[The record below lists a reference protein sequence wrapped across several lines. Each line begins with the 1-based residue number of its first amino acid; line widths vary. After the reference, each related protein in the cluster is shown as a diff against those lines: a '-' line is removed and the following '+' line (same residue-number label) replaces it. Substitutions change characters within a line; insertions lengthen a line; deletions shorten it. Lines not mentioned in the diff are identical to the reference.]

1 MELRFK
7 ILALVVLILGGYLIF
22 NALITKPKALS
33 FSLNSKEG
41 ALNDNDGALFWDLKK
56 PIKIKIVAPKGI
68 KRYKLKV
75 TTQDDL
81 ILYEKENLVL
91 DKPKSL
97 EVPLIKPKIMGL
109 EDKCL
114 LYEIQ
119 ANDWSYANFFNG
131 NKASFK
137 QEVCVDTIKPSIT
150 ILSRSP
156 SIAYGGSAIVVFEA
170 LDKNLSQAFVHIKK
184 KDFEAFRLLEFKQ
197 RNVFIALV
205 PWSYENK
212 DFKAFIVA
220 KDKAYNS
227 NTTPLLFKR
236 KTHRLREK
244 DTDLS
249 ALKDKIAKQEKFQNY
264 TEQTLLERFSN
275 ARPKD
280 LEKIHKK
287 DTDLSALK
295 DKIAK
300 QEKFQNYTEQT
311 LLERFSNARPK
322 DLEKIHKIA
331 LEQGDFYKD
340 FSHFQALKP
349 LSGPFK
355 MASNFLE
362 NRRILKDNQVLFQFL
377 HLGVDLIPGKDLSLA
392 FDSSVKRVFK
402 GELDFYGN
410 SLINCYGL
418 GLCVFLAH
426 LKDDG
431 SVGSSGLKIGSGLHL
446 GTLLQGVFVRPNE
459 WLNEQ
464 WIKTNII
471 APIEQA
477 KRLLMKG

>member
-1 MELRFK
+1 MGLGFK

-22 NALITKPKALS
+22 NAFITKPRALS
-33 FSLNSKEG
+33 FSLKSEEN
-41 ALNDNDGALFWDLKK
+41 ALDDNNEVLFWDLKK
-56 PIKIKIVAPKGI
+56 PIKVKIVAPKGI
-68 KRYKLKV
+68 KRYEIKV
-75 TTQDDL
+75 TTKDNL
-81 ILYEKENLVL
+81 ILYEKESLVL

-97 EVPLIKPKIMGL
+97 EVPLIRPEIMGL

-114 LYEIQ
+114 DYEFQ
-119 ANDWSYANFFNG
+119 ASDWSYANFFNG

-137 QEVCVDTIKPSIT
+137 QEVCIDTIKPLISV
-150 ILSRSP
+150 LSRSP
-156 SIAYGGSAIVVFEA
+156 SIAYGGSAIVIFEA
-170 LDKNLSQAFVHIKK
+170 LDKNLSQAFVRVKK
-184 KDFEAFRLLEFKQ
+184 KDFKAFRLLEFKQ

-236 KTHRLREK
+236 KTHRLRER
-244 DTDLS
+244 DIDLS
-249 ALKDKIAKQEKFQNY
+249 ALKDKIAKQEKFQNHI
-264 TEQTLLERFSN
+264 EQTLLEMFSN
-275 ARPKD
+275 ARLKD
-280 LEKIHKK
+280 LEKI
-287 DTDLSALK
+287 
-295 DKIAK
+295 
-300 QEKFQNYTEQT
+300 Q
-311 LLERFSNARPK
+311 
-322 DLEKIHKIA
+322 KIA
-331 LEQGDFYKD
+331 LEQGDFDKD

-349 LSGPFK
+349 LNGSFK
-355 MASNFLE
+355 MISNFLE
-362 NRRILKDNQVLFQFL
+362 NRRFLKDNQVLFKFL
-377 HLGVDLIPGKDLSLA
+377 HLGVDLMPSKDLSLA
-392 FDSSVKRVFK
+392 FDPSVKRVFK

-410 SLINCYGL
+410 SLMDCYGL

-426 LKDDG
+426 LKDDE
-431 SVGSSGLKIGSGLHL
+431 SVGSSGLKLGIGLHL
-446 GTLLQGVFVRPNE
+446 GMLLQGVFVRPNE

>member
-33 FSLNSKEG
+33 FSLNSEED
-41 ALNDNDGALFWDLKK
+41 ALNDNNEALFWDLKK

-68 KRYKLKV
+68 KRYDLKV

-81 ILYEKENLVL
+81 ILYKKENLVL

-97 EVPLIKPKIMGL
+97 EVPLIKPEIMGL

-114 LYEIQ
+114 SYEIQ
-119 ANDWSYANFFNG
+119 ASDWSYANFFNG

-137 QEVCVDTIKPSIT
+137 QEVCVDTIKPLIT

-170 LDKNLSQAFVHIKK
+170 LDKNLSQAFVRVKK

-205 PWSYENK
+205 PWPYKNK

-244 DTDLS
+244 DIDLS
-249 ALKDKIAKQEKFQNY
+249 ALKDKMEKQEKFQNY
-264 TEQTLLERFSN
+264 TEQNLLEIFSN
-275 ARPKD
+275 ARLKD
-280 LEKIHKK
+280 LEKI
-287 DTDLSALK
+287 
-295 DKIAK
+295 
-300 QEKFQNYTEQT
+300 Q
-311 LLERFSNARPK
+311 
-322 DLEKIHKIA
+322 KIA
-331 LEQGDFYKD
+331 LDQGDFYKD

-349 LSGPFK
+349 LNGPFK
-355 MASNFLE
+355 MVSNFLE
-362 NRRILKDNQVLFQFL
+362 NRHVLKDNQVLFQFL
-377 HLGVDLIPGKDLSLA
+377 HLGVDLIPGKNLSLA
-392 FDSSVKRVFK
+392 FDPSAKRVFK
-402 GELDFYGN
+402 GEFDFYGN
-410 SLINCYGL
+410 SLIHCYGL

-426 LKDDG
+426 LKDDE
-431 SVGSSGLKIGSGLHL
+431 SVGSSGLKLGSGLHL
-446 GTLLQGVFVRPNE
+446 GVLLQGVFVRPNE

>member
-1 MELRFK
+1 MGLGFK

-22 NALITKPKALS
+22 NAFITKPRALS
-33 FSLNSKEG
+33 FSLKSEEN
-41 ALNDNDGALFWDLKK
+41 ALDGNDGVLFWDLKK
-56 PIKIKIVAPKGI
+56 PIKIKITAPKGI
-68 KRYKLKV
+68 KRYEIKV
-75 TTQDDL
+75 TTKDNL

-97 EVPLIKPKIMGL
+97 EVPLIRPEIMGL
-109 EDKCL
+109 EGKCL
-114 LYEIQ
+114 DYEFQ
-119 ANDWSYANFFNG
+119 ASDWSYANFFNG

-137 QEVCVDTIKPSIT
+137 QEVCIDTIKPSIV

-156 SIAYGGSAIVVFEA
+156 SIAYGESAIVIFEA
-170 LDKNLSQAFVHIKK
+170 LDKNLSQAFVRVKK
-184 KDFEAFRLLEFKQ
+184 KDFKAFRFLEFKQ

-236 KTHRLREK
+236 KTHRLRER
-244 DTDLS
+244 DIDLN
-249 ALKDKIAKQEKFQNY
+249 ALKDKVAKQEKFQNH
-264 TEQTLLERFSN
+264 TEQTLLEMFSN
-275 ARPKD
+275 ARLKD
-280 LEKIHKK
+280 LEKI
-287 DTDLSALK
+287 
-295 DKIAK
+295 
-300 QEKFQNYTEQT
+300 Q
-311 LLERFSNARPK
+311 
-322 DLEKIHKIA
+322 KIA
-331 LEQGDFYKD
+331 LEQGDFDKD

-349 LSGPFK
+349 LNGSFK
-355 MASNFLE
+355 MISNFLE
-362 NRRILKDNQVLFQFL
+362 NRRLLKDNQVLFKFL
-377 HLGVDLIPGKDLSLA
+377 HLGVDLMPSKDLSLA
-392 FDSSVKRVFK
+392 FDPSVKRVFK

-426 LKDDG
+426 LKDDE
-431 SVGSSGLKIGSGLHL
+431 SVGSSGLKLGIGLHL
-446 GTLLQGVFVRPNE
+446 GMLLQGVFVRPNE

>member
-1 MELRFK
+1 MGLGLK

-22 NALITKPKALS
+22 NAFITKPRALS
-33 FSLNSKEG
+33 FSLKSEEN
-41 ALNDNDGALFWDLKK
+41 ALNDNNEALFWDLKK
-56 PIKIKIVAPKGI
+56 PIKVKITAPKGI
-68 KRYKLKV
+68 KRYEIKV
-75 TTQDDL
+75 TTKDNL

-97 EVPLIKPKIMGL
+97 KVPLIRPEIMGL

-114 LYEIQ
+114 DYEFQ
-119 ANDWSYANFFNG
+119 ASDWSYANFFNG

-137 QEVCVDTIKPSIT
+137 QEVCIDTIKPSIT

-156 SIAYGGSAIVVFEA
+156 SIAYGGSAIVIFEA
-170 LDKNLSQAFVHIKK
+170 LDKNLSQAFVRVKK
-184 KDFEAFRLLEFKQ
+184 KDFKAFRLLEFKQ
-197 RNVFIALV
+197 RDVFIALV
-205 PWSYENK
+205 PWSYKNK

-244 DTDLS
+244 DINLS
-249 ALKDKIAKQEKFQNY
+249 ALKNKIAKQEKFQNH

-275 ARPKD
+275 VRLKD
-280 LEKIHKK
+280 LEKI
-287 DTDLSALK
+287 
-295 DKIAK
+295 
-300 QEKFQNYTEQT
+300 Q
-311 LLERFSNARPK
+311 
-322 DLEKIHKIA
+322 KIA
-331 LEQGDFYKD
+331 LEQGDFDKD

-349 LSGPFK
+349 LNGSFK
-355 MASNFLE
+355 MISNFLE
-362 NRRILKDNQVLFQFL
+362 NRRFLKDNQVLFKFL
-377 HLGVDLIPGKDLSLA
+377 HLGVDLMPSKDLSLA
-392 FDSSVKRVFK
+392 FDPSVKRVFK

-410 SLINCYGL
+410 SLMDCYGL

-426 LKDDG
+426 LKDDE
-431 SVGSSGLKIGSGLHL
+431 SVGSSGLKLGIGLHL
-446 GTLLQGVFVRPNE
+446 GVLLQGVFVRPNE

>member
-1 MELRFK
+1 MGLGFK

-33 FSLNSKEG
+33 FSLKSEED
-41 ALNDNDGALFWDLKK
+41 ALDGNDGAFFWDLKK
-56 PIKIKIVAPKGI
+56 PIKVKIVAPKGI
-68 KRYKLKV
+68 KRYEIKV
-75 TTQDDL
+75 TTKDNL

-97 EVPLIKPKIMGL
+97 EVPLIRPEIMGL

-114 LYEIQ
+114 DYEFQ

-137 QEVCVDTIKPSIT
+137 QEVCIDTIKPLISV
-150 ILSRSP
+150 LSRSP
-156 SIAYGGSAIVVFEA
+156 SIAYGGSAIVIFEA
-170 LDKNLSQAFVHIKK
+170 LDKNLSQAFVCVKK
-184 KDFEAFRLLEFKQ
+184 KDFKAFRFLEFKQ

-212 DFKAFIVA
+212 DFKAFIVV

-244 DTDLS
+244 DINLS
-249 ALKDKIAKQEKFQNY
+249 ALKDKVAKQEKFQNH
-264 TEQTLLERFSN
+264 TEQTLLEMFSN
-275 ARPKD
+275 ARLKD
-280 LEKIHKK
+280 LEKI
-287 DTDLSALK
+287 
-295 DKIAK
+295 
-300 QEKFQNYTEQT
+300 Q
-311 LLERFSNARPK
+311 
-322 DLEKIHKIA
+322 KIA
-331 LEQGDFYKD
+331 LEQGDFDKD

-349 LSGPFK
+349 LNGSFK
-355 MASNFLE
+355 MTSNFLE
-362 NRRILKDNQVLFQFL
+362 NRRFLKDNQVLFKFL
-377 HLGVDLIPGKDLSLA
+377 HLGVDLMPSKDLSLA
-392 FDSSVKRVFK
+392 FDPLVKRVFK

-410 SLINCYGL
+410 SLMDCYGL

-426 LKDDG
+426 LKDDE
-431 SVGSSGLKIGSGLHL
+431 SVGSSGLKLGIGLHL
-446 GTLLQGVFVRPNE
+446 GMLLQGVFVRPNE

>member
-33 FSLNSKEG
+33 FSLNSEEG
-41 ALNDNDGALFWDLKK
+41 AFDGNDGTLFWDLKK
-56 PIKIKIVAPKGI
+56 PIKIKIVALKGI
-68 KRYKLKV
+68 KRYELKV

-91 DKPKSL
+91 DRPKSL
-97 EVPLIKPKIMGL
+97 EVPLIKPEIMGL

-114 LYEIQ
+114 SYEIQ

-170 LDKNLSQAFVHIKK
+170 LDKNLSQAFVRVKK

-205 PWSYENK
+205 PWSYKNK

-236 KTHRLREK
+236 KTRHVREK
-244 DTDLS
+244 DIDLS
-249 ALKDKIAKQEKFQNY
+249 ALKDKMAKQEKSQN
-264 TEQTLLERFSN
+264 
-275 ARPKD
+275 
-280 LEKIHKK
+280 H
-287 DTDLSALK
+287 
-295 DKIAK
+295 
-300 QEKFQNYTEQT
+300 TEQT

-362 NRRILKDNQVLFQFL
+362 NRRILKDNQVLFQFP

-402 GELDFYGN
+402 GEFDFYGN
-410 SLINCYGL
+410 SLIHCYGL

-426 LKDDG
+426 LKDDK
-431 SVGSSGLKIGSGLHL
+431 SVGSSGLKLGNGLHL
-446 GTLLQGVFVRPNE
+446 GMLLQGVFVRPNE

>member
-1 MELRFK
+1 MGLGFK

-22 NALITKPKALS
+22 NALITKTKALS
-33 FSLNSKEG
+33 FSLKSEEN
-41 ALNDNDGALFWDLKK
+41 AFDDNNEALFWDLKN
-56 PIKIKIVAPKGI
+56 PIKVKIVAPKGI
-68 KRYKLKV
+68 KRYEIKV
-75 TTQDDL
+75 TTKDNL
-81 ILYEKENLVL
+81 ILYEKESLVL

-97 EVPLIKPKIMGL
+97 EVPLIRPEIMGL

-114 LYEIQ
+114 DYEFQ

-137 QEVCVDTIKPSIT
+137 QEVCIDTIKPLIS

-156 SIAYGGSAIVVFEA
+156 SIAYGGSAIVIFEA
-170 LDKNLSQAFVHIKK
+170 LDKNLSQAFVRVKK
-184 KDFEAFRLLEFKQ
+184 KDFKAFRLLEFKQ

-236 KTHRLREK
+236 KTHRLRER
-244 DTDLS
+244 DINLS
-249 ALKDKIAKQEKFQNY
+249 ALKDKVAKQEKFQNH
-264 TEQTLLERFSN
+264 TEQTLLEMFSN
-275 ARPKD
+275 AHLKD
-280 LEKIHKK
+280 LEKI
-287 DTDLSALK
+287 
-295 DKIAK
+295 
-300 QEKFQNYTEQT
+300 Q
-311 LLERFSNARPK
+311 
-322 DLEKIHKIA
+322 KIA
-331 LEQGDFYKD
+331 LEQGDFDKD

-349 LSGPFK
+349 LNGSFK
-355 MASNFLE
+355 MISNFLE
-362 NRRILKDNQVLFQFL
+362 NRRLLKDNQVLFKFL
-377 HLGVDLIPGKDLSLA
+377 HLGVDLMPSKDLSLA
-392 FDSSVKRVFK
+392 FDPSVERVFK

-410 SLINCYGL
+410 SLMDCYGL

-431 SVGSSGLKIGSGLHL
+431 SVGSSGLKLGIGLHL
-446 GTLLQGVFVRPNE
+446 GMLLQGVFVRPNE

>member
-22 NALITKPKALS
+22 NALITKPRALS

-41 ALNDNDGALFWDLKK
+41 ALNDNDGTLFWDLKK

-68 KRYKLKV
+68 KRYDLKV
-75 TTQDDL
+75 TTQDNL

-97 EVPLIKPKIMGL
+97 EVPLTRPEIMGL

-114 LYEIQ
+114 LYEIK

-170 LDKNLSQAFVHIKK
+170 LDKNLSQAFVRVKK

-205 PWSYENK
+205 PWSYKNK

-220 KDKAYNS
+220 KDKAYNF
-227 NTTPLLFKR
+227 NTAPLLFKR
-236 KTHRLREK
+236 KIHRLREK
-244 DTDLS
+244 DIDLS
-249 ALKDKIAKQEKFQNY
+249 ALKDKIAKQEKFQND
-264 TEQTLLERFSN
+264 TEQALLERFSN

-280 LEKIHKK
+280 LEKI
-287 DTDLSALK
+287 
-295 DKIAK
+295 
-300 QEKFQNYTEQT
+300 Q
-311 LLERFSNARPK
+311 
-322 DLEKIHKIA
+322 KIA

-349 LSGPFK
+349 LNGPFK
-355 MASNFLE
+355 MASNFF
-362 NRRILKDNQVLFQFL
+362 RKSAYLK
-377 HLGVDLIPGKDLSLA
+377 
-392 FDSSVKRVFK
+392 
-402 GELDFYGN
+402 E
-410 SLINCYGL
+410 
-418 GLCVFLAH
+418 
-426 LKDDG
+426 
-431 SVGSSGLKIGSGLHL
+431 
-446 GTLLQGVFVRPNE
+446 
-459 WLNEQ
+459 
-464 WIKTNII
+464 
-471 APIEQA
+471 
-477 KRLLMKG
+477 

>member
-22 NALITKPKALS
+22 NALITKTKALS
-33 FSLNSKEG
+33 FSLKSEEN
-41 ALNDNDGALFWDLKK
+41 AFDDNNEALFWDLKN
-56 PIKIKIVAPKGI
+56 PIKVKIVAPKGI
-68 KRYKLKV
+68 KRYEIKV
-75 TTQDDL
+75 TTKDNL
-81 ILYEKENLVL
+81 ILYEKESLVL

-97 EVPLIKPKIMGL
+97 EVPLIRPEIMGL

-114 LYEIQ
+114 DYEFQ

-137 QEVCVDTIKPSIT
+137 QEVCIDTIKPLIS

-156 SIAYGGSAIVVFEA
+156 SIAYGGSAIVIFEA
-170 LDKNLSQAFVHIKK
+170 LDKNLSQAFVRVKK
-184 KDFEAFRLLEFKQ
+184 KDFKAFRLLEFKQ

-236 KTHRLREK
+236 KTHRLRER
-244 DTDLS
+244 DIDLN
-249 ALKDKIAKQEKFQNY
+249 ALKDKVAKQEKFQNH
-264 TEQTLLERFSN
+264 TEQTLLEIFSN
-275 ARPKD
+275 TRLKD
-280 LEKIHKK
+280 LEKI
-287 DTDLSALK
+287 
-295 DKIAK
+295 
-300 QEKFQNYTEQT
+300 Q
-311 LLERFSNARPK
+311 
-322 DLEKIHKIA
+322 KIA
-331 LEQGDFYKD
+331 LEQGDFDKD

-349 LSGPFK
+349 LNEPFK
-355 MASNFLE
+355 MTSNFLE
-362 NRRILKDNQVLFQFL
+362 NRRFLKDNQVLFKFL
-377 HLGVDLIPGKDLSLA
+377 HLGVDLMPSKDLSLA
-392 FDSSVKRVFK
+392 FDPSVKRVFK

-410 SLINCYGL
+410 SLMDCYGL

-426 LKDDG
+426 LKDDK
-431 SVGSSGLKIGSGLHL
+431 SVGSSGLKLGIGLHL
-446 GTLLQGVFVRPNE
+446 GMLLQGVFVRPNE

>member
-1 MELRFK
+1 MGLGFK

-22 NALITKPKALS
+22 NALITKPRALS
-33 FSLNSKEG
+33 FSLKSEEN
-41 ALNDNDGALFWDLKK
+41 ALNDNNEALFWDLKK
-56 PIKIKIVAPKGI
+56 TIKVKIVAPKGI
-68 KRYKLKV
+68 KRYEIKV
-75 TTQDDL
+75 TTKDNL
-81 ILYEKENLVL
+81 ILYEKESLVL

-97 EVPLIKPKIMGL
+97 EVPLIRPEIMGL

-114 LYEIQ
+114 DYEFQ
-119 ANDWSYANFFNG
+119 ASDWSYANFFNG

-137 QEVCVDTIKPSIT
+137 QEVCIDTIKPLISV
-150 ILSRSP
+150 LSRSP
-156 SIAYGGSAIVVFEA
+156 SIAYGGSAIVIFEA
-170 LDKNLSQAFVHIKK
+170 LDKNLSQAFVCVKK
-184 KDFEAFRLLEFKQ
+184 KDFKAFRFLEFKQ

-244 DTDLS
+244 EINLS
-249 ALKDKIAKQEKFQNY
+249 ALKDKIAKQEKFQNH
-264 TEQTLLERFSN
+264 TEQTLLEMFSN
-275 ARPKD
+275 ARLKD
-280 LEKIHKK
+280 LEKI
-287 DTDLSALK
+287 
-295 DKIAK
+295 
-300 QEKFQNYTEQT
+300 Q
-311 LLERFSNARPK
+311 
-322 DLEKIHKIA
+322 KIA
-331 LEQGDFYKD
+331 LEQGDFDKD

-349 LSGPFK
+349 LNGSFK
-355 MASNFLE
+355 MISNFLE
-362 NRRILKDNQVLFQFL
+362 NRRFLKDNQVLFKFL
-377 HLGVDLIPGKDLSLA
+377 HLGVDLMPSKDLSLA
-392 FDSSVKRVFK
+392 FDPSVKRVFK

-410 SLINCYGL
+410 SLMDCYGL
-418 GLCVFLAH
+418 GLCVFLVH
-426 LKDDG
+426 LKDDK
-431 SVGSSGLKIGSGLHL
+431 SVGSSGLKLGIGLHL
-446 GTLLQGVFVRPNE
+446 GVLLQGVFVRPNE

>member
-7 ILALVVLILGGYLIF
+7 VLALVVLILGGYLIF

-41 ALNDNDGALFWDLKK
+41 ALNDNDGTLFWDLKK

-68 KRYKLKV
+68 KRYDLKV
-75 TTQDDL
+75 TTQDGL

-97 EVPLIKPKIMGL
+97 EVPLIKPEIMGL

-114 LYEIQ
+114 LYEIK

-137 QEVCVDTIKPSIT
+137 QEVCVDTIKPSIKV
-150 ILSRSP
+150 LSRSP

-170 LDKNLSQAFVHIKK
+170 LDKNLSQAFVRVKK

-205 PWSYENK
+205 PWSYKNK

-244 DTDLS
+244 DIDLS
-249 ALKDKIAKQEKFQNY
+249 ALKDKMAKQEKSQN
-264 TEQTLLERFSN
+264 
-275 ARPKD
+275 
-280 LEKIHKK
+280 H
-287 DTDLSALK
+287 
-295 DKIAK
+295 
-300 QEKFQNYTEQT
+300 TEQT

-349 LSGPFK
+349 LNGSFK

-402 GELDFYGN
+402 GEFDFYGN
-410 SLINCYGL
+410 SLIHCYGL

-426 LKDDG
+426 LKDDE
-431 SVGSSGLKIGSGLHL
+431 SVGSSGLKLGSGLHL
-446 GTLLQGVFVRPNE
+446 GVLLQGVFVRPNE

-471 APIEQA
+471 TPIEQA

>member
-22 NALITKPKALS
+22 NALITKPRALS

-41 ALNDNDGALFWDLKK
+41 VLNDNDGTLFWDLKK

-68 KRYKLKV
+68 KRYELKV

-97 EVPLIKPKIMGL
+97 EAPLIKPEIMGL

-114 LYEIQ
+114 LYEIK

-156 SIAYGGSAIVVFEA
+156 SIAYGGSAIVIFEA
-170 LDKNLSQAFVHIKK
+170 LDKNLSQAFVRVKK

-244 DTDLS
+244 N
-249 ALKDKIAKQEKFQNY
+249 I
-264 TEQTLLERFSN
+264 
-275 ARPKD
+275 
-280 LEKIHKK
+280 
-287 DTDLSALK
+287 DLSALK

-349 LSGPFK
+349 LNGSFK

-402 GELDFYGN
+402 GEFDFYGN
-410 SLINCYGL
+410 SLIHCYGL

-426 LKDDG
+426 LKDDE
-431 SVGSSGLKIGSGLHL
+431 SVGSSGLKLGNGLHL
-446 GTLLQGVFVRPNE
+446 GMLLQGVFVRPNE

>member
-1 MELRFK
+1 MGLGFK

-22 NALITKPKALS
+22 NALITKPRALS
-33 FSLNSKEG
+33 FSLKSEEN
-41 ALNDNDGALFWDLKK
+41 ALNDNNEALFWDLKK
-56 PIKIKIVAPKGI
+56 PIKVKIVAPKGI
-68 KRYKLKV
+68 KRYEIKV
-75 TTQDDL
+75 TTKDNL
-81 ILYEKENLVL
+81 ILYEKESLVL

-97 EVPLIKPKIMGL
+97 EVPLIRPEIMGL

-114 LYEIQ
+114 DYEFQ

-137 QEVCVDTIKPSIT
+137 QEVCVDTIKPLISV
-150 ILSRSP
+150 LSRSP
-156 SIAYGGSAIVVFEA
+156 SIAYGGSAIVIFEA
-170 LDKNLSQAFVHIKK
+170 LDKNLSQAFVRVKK
-184 KDFEAFRLLEFKQ
+184 KDFKAFRLLEFKQ

-236 KTHRLREK
+236 KTHRLRER
-244 DTDLS
+244 DIDLN
-249 ALKDKIAKQEKFQNY
+249 ALKDKIAKQEKFQNH
-264 TEQTLLERFSN
+264 TEQTLLEMFSN
-275 ARPKD
+275 ARLKD
-280 LEKIHKK
+280 LEKI
-287 DTDLSALK
+287 
-295 DKIAK
+295 
-300 QEKFQNYTEQT
+300 Q
-311 LLERFSNARPK
+311 
-322 DLEKIHKIA
+322 KIA
-331 LEQGDFYKD
+331 LEQGDFDKD

-349 LSGPFK
+349 LNGPFK
-355 MASNFLE
+355 MTSNFLE
-362 NRRILKDNQVLFQFL
+362 NRRFLKDNQVLFKFL
-377 HLGVDLIPGKDLSLA
+377 HLGVDLMPSKDLSLA
-392 FDSSVKRVFK
+392 FDPLVKRVFK

-410 SLINCYGL
+410 SLMDCYGL

-426 LKDDG
+426 LKDDK
-431 SVGSSGLKIGSGLHL
+431 SVGSSGLKLGIGLHL
-446 GTLLQGVFVRPNE
+446 GVLLQGVFVRPNE

>member
-1 MELRFK
+1 MGLGFK

-22 NALITKPKALS
+22 NAFITKPRALS
-33 FSLNSKEG
+33 FSLKSEEN
-41 ALNDNDGALFWDLKK
+41 ALNDNNEALFWDLKK
-56 PIKIKIVAPKGI
+56 PIKVKIVAPKGI
-68 KRYKLKV
+68 KRYEIKV
-75 TTQDDL
+75 TTKDNL
-81 ILYEKENLVL
+81 ILYEKESLVL

-97 EVPLIKPKIMGL
+97 EVPLIRPEIMGL

-114 LYEIQ
+114 DYEFQ

-137 QEVCVDTIKPSIT
+137 QEVCIDTIKPLISV
-150 ILSRSP
+150 LSRSP
-156 SIAYGGSAIVVFEA
+156 SIAYGGSAVVVFEA
-170 LDKNLSQAFVHIKK
+170 LDKNLSQAFVRVKK
-184 KDFEAFRLLEFKQ
+184 KDFKAFKLLEFKQ

-212 DFKAFIVA
+212 DFKAFIVV

-244 DTDLS
+244 DINLS
-249 ALKDKIAKQEKFQNY
+249 ALKDKIAKQEKFQNH
-264 TEQTLLERFSN
+264 TEQTLLEMFSN
-275 ARPKD
+275 ARLKD
-280 LEKIHKK
+280 LEKI
-287 DTDLSALK
+287 
-295 DKIAK
+295 
-300 QEKFQNYTEQT
+300 Q
-311 LLERFSNARPK
+311 
-322 DLEKIHKIA
+322 KIA
-331 LEQGDFYKD
+331 LEQGDFDKD

-349 LSGPFK
+349 LNGSFK
-355 MASNFLE
+355 MISNFLE
-362 NRRILKDNQVLFQFL
+362 NRRFLKDNQVLFKFL
-377 HLGVDLIPGKDLSLA
+377 HLGVDLMPSKDLSLA

-410 SLINCYGL
+410 SLMDCYGL

-426 LKDDG
+426 LKDDK
-431 SVGSSGLKIGSGLHL
+431 SVGSSGLKLGIGLHL
-446 GTLLQGVFVRPNE
+446 GMLLQGVFVRPNE

>member
-1 MELRFK
+1 MGLGFK

-22 NALITKPKALS
+22 NAFITKPRALS
-33 FSLNSKEG
+33 FSLKSEEN
-41 ALNDNDGALFWDLKK
+41 AFDDNNEVLFWDLKK
-56 PIKIKIVAPKGI
+56 PIKVKITAPKGI
-68 KRYKLKV
+68 KRYEIKV
-75 TTQDDL
+75 TTKDNL
-81 ILYEKENLVL
+81 ILYEKESLVL

-97 EVPLIKPKIMGL
+97 EVPLIRPEIMGL

-114 LYEIQ
+114 DYEFQ

-137 QEVCVDTIKPSIT
+137 QEVCIDTIKPLISV
-150 ILSRSP
+150 LSRSP
-156 SIAYGGSAIVVFEA
+156 SIAYGGSAIVIFEA
-170 LDKNLSQAFVHIKK
+170 LDKNLSQAFVRVKK
-184 KDFEAFRLLEFKQ
+184 KDFKAFRLLEFKQ

-244 DTDLS
+244 DINLS
-249 ALKDKIAKQEKFQNY
+249 ALKDKIAKQEKFQNH
-264 TEQTLLERFSN
+264 TEQTLLEMFSN
-275 ARPKD
+275 ARLKD
-280 LEKIHKK
+280 LEKI
-287 DTDLSALK
+287 
-295 DKIAK
+295 
-300 QEKFQNYTEQT
+300 Q
-311 LLERFSNARPK
+311 
-322 DLEKIHKIA
+322 KIA
-331 LEQGDFYKD
+331 LEQGDFDKD

-349 LSGPFK
+349 LNGSFK
-355 MASNFLE
+355 MISNFLE
-362 NRRILKDNQVLFQFL
+362 NRRFLKDNQVLFKFL
-377 HLGVDLIPGKDLSLA
+377 HLGVDLMPSKDLSLA
-392 FDSSVKRVFK
+392 FDPSVKRVFK

-410 SLINCYGL
+410 SLMDCYGL

-426 LKDDG
+426 LKDDE
-431 SVGSSGLKIGSGLHL
+431 SVGSSGLKLGIGLHL
-446 GTLLQGVFVRPNE
+446 GMLLQGVFVRPNE

>member
-41 ALNDNDGALFWDLKK
+41 ALNDNDGTLFWDLKK

-68 KRYKLKV
+68 KRYELKV

-97 EVPLIKPKIMGL
+97 EVPLIKPEIMGL

-114 LYEIQ
+114 SYEIQ

-170 LDKNLSQAFVHIKK
+170 LDKNLSQAFVRVKK

-205 PWSYENK
+205 PWSYKNK

-227 NTTPLLFKR
+227 NTTPLLFKQ

-244 DTDLS
+244 DINLS
-249 ALKDKIAKQEKFQNY
+249 ALKDKMAKQEKSQNY
-264 TEQTLLERFSN
+264 TEQTLLES
-275 ARPKD
+275 
-280 LEKIHKK
+280 
-287 DTDLSALK
+287 
-295 DKIAK
+295 
-300 QEKFQNYTEQT
+300 
-311 LLERFSNARPK
+311 FSNARPK

-355 MASNFLE
+355 MASSFLE

-402 GELDFYGN
+402 GEFDFYGN
-410 SLINCYGL
+410 SLIHCYGL

-426 LKDDG
+426 LKDDE
-431 SVGSSGLKIGSGLHL
+431 SVGSSGLKLGNGLHL
-446 GTLLQGVFVRPNE
+446 GVLLQGVFVRPNE

-464 WIKTNII
+464 WIKINII

-477 KRLLMKG
+477 KRVLMKG

>member
-1 MELRFK
+1 M
-7 ILALVVLILGGYLIF
+7 IF
-22 NALITKPKALS
+22 NAFITKPRALS
-33 FSLNSKEG
+33 FSLKSEEN
-41 ALNDNDGALFWDLKK
+41 ALNDNNEALFWDLKK
-56 PIKIKIVAPKGI
+56 PIKVKIVAPKGI
-68 KRYKLKV
+68 KRYEIKV
-75 TTQDDL
+75 TTKDNL
-81 ILYEKENLVL
+81 ILYEKESLVL

-97 EVPLIKPKIMGL
+97 EVPLIRPEIMGL

-114 LYEIQ
+114 DYEFQ
-119 ANDWSYANFFNG
+119 ASDWSYANFFNG

-137 QEVCVDTIKPSIT
+137 QEVCIDTIKPLISV
-150 ILSRSP
+150 LSRSP
-156 SIAYGGSAIVVFEA
+156 SIAYGGSAIVIFEA
-170 LDKNLSQAFVHIKK
+170 LDKNLSQAFVRVKK
-184 KDFEAFRLLEFKQ
+184 KDFKAFRLLEFKQ

-236 KTHRLREK
+236 KTHRLRER
-244 DTDLS
+244 DIDLN
-249 ALKDKIAKQEKFQNY
+249 ALKDKVAKQEKFQNH
-264 TEQTLLERFSN
+264 TEQTLLEIFSN
-275 ARPKD
+275 THLKD
-280 LEKIHKK
+280 LEKI
-287 DTDLSALK
+287 
-295 DKIAK
+295 
-300 QEKFQNYTEQT
+300 Q
-311 LLERFSNARPK
+311 
-322 DLEKIHKIA
+322 KIA
-331 LEQGDFYKD
+331 LEQGDFDKD

-349 LSGPFK
+349 LNGPFK
-355 MASNFLE
+355 MTSNFLE
-362 NRRILKDNQVLFQFL
+362 NRRFLKDNQVLFKFL
-377 HLGVDLIPGKDLSLA
+377 HLGVDLMPSKDLSLA
-392 FDSSVKRVFK
+392 FDPSVKRVFK

-426 LKDDG
+426 LKDDE
-431 SVGSSGLKIGSGLHL
+431 SVGSSGLKLGSGLHL
-446 GTLLQGVFVRPNE
+446 GMLLQGVFVRPNE

>member
-1 MELRFK
+1 MGLGFK

-22 NALITKPKALS
+22 NAFITKPRALS
-33 FSLNSKEG
+33 FSLKSEEN
-41 ALNDNDGALFWDLKK
+41 ALNDNNEALFWDLKK
-56 PIKIKIVAPKGI
+56 PIKVKITAPKGI
-68 KRYKLKV
+68 KRYEIKV
-75 TTQDDL
+75 TTKDNL
-81 ILYEKENLVL
+81 ILYEKESLVL

-97 EVPLIKPKIMGL
+97 EVPLIRPEIMGL

-114 LYEIQ
+114 DYEFQ

-137 QEVCVDTIKPSIT
+137 QEVCIDTIKPLISV
-150 ILSRSP
+150 LSRSP

-170 LDKNLSQAFVHIKK
+170 LDKNLSQAFVRIKK
-184 KDFEAFRLLEFKQ
+184 KDFKAFRLLEFKQ

-205 PWSYENK
+205 PWSYKNK

-236 KTHRLREK
+236 KTHRLRER
-244 DTDLS
+244 DINLS
-249 ALKDKIAKQEKFQNY
+249 ALKDKIAKQEKFQNH
-264 TEQTLLERFSN
+264 TEQTLLEMFSN
-275 ARPKD
+275 ARLKD
-280 LEKIHKK
+280 LEKI
-287 DTDLSALK
+287 
-295 DKIAK
+295 
-300 QEKFQNYTEQT
+300 Q
-311 LLERFSNARPK
+311 
-322 DLEKIHKIA
+322 KIA
-331 LEQGDFYKD
+331 LEQGDFDKD

-349 LSGPFK
+349 LNGSFK
-355 MASNFLE
+355 MISNFLE
-362 NRRILKDNQVLFQFL
+362 NRRLLKDNQVLFKFL
-377 HLGVDLIPGKDLSLA
+377 HLGVDLMPSKDLSLA
-392 FDSSVKRVFK
+392 FDPLVKRVFK

-410 SLINCYGL
+410 SLMDCYGL

-426 LKDDG
+426 LKDDE
-431 SVGSSGLKIGSGLHL
+431 SVGSSGLKLGIGLHL
-446 GTLLQGVFVRPNE
+446 GVLLQGVFVRPNE

>member
-22 NALITKPKALS
+22 NALITKPRALS
-33 FSLNSKEG
+33 FSLKSEEN
-41 ALNDNDGALFWDLKK
+41 AFDDNNEALFWDLKK
-56 PIKIKIVAPKGI
+56 PIKVKITAPKGI
-68 KRYKLKV
+68 KRYEIKV
-75 TTQDDL
+75 TTKDNL
-81 ILYEKENLVL
+81 ILYEKESLVL

-97 EVPLIKPKIMGL
+97 EVPLIRPEIMGL

-114 LYEIQ
+114 DYEFQ
-119 ANDWSYANFFNG
+119 ASDWSYANFFNG

-137 QEVCVDTIKPSIT
+137 QEVCIDTIKPLISV
-150 ILSRSP
+150 LSRSP
-156 SIAYGGSAIVVFEA
+156 SIAYGGSAIVIFEA
-170 LDKNLSQAFVHIKK
+170 LDKNLSQAFVRVKK
-184 KDFEAFRLLEFKQ
+184 KDFKAFRLLEFKQ
-197 RNVFIALV
+197 RDVFIALV

-227 NTTPLLFKR
+227 NTTPLLFKL
-236 KTHRLREK
+236 KTHRLRER
-244 DTDLS
+244 DINLS
-249 ALKDKIAKQEKFQNY
+249 ALKDKIAKQEKFQNH
-264 TEQTLLERFSN
+264 TEQTLLEMFSN
-275 ARPKD
+275 ARLKD
-280 LEKIHKK
+280 LEKI
-287 DTDLSALK
+287 
-295 DKIAK
+295 
-300 QEKFQNYTEQT
+300 Q
-311 LLERFSNARPK
+311 
-322 DLEKIHKIA
+322 KIA
-331 LEQGDFYKD
+331 LEQGDFDKD

-349 LSGPFK
+349 LNGSFK
-355 MASNFLE
+355 MISNFLE
-362 NRRILKDNQVLFQFL
+362 NRRFLKDNQVLFKFL
-377 HLGVDLIPGKDLSLA
+377 HLGVDLMPSKDLSLA
-392 FDSSVKRVFK
+392 FDPSVKRVFK

-410 SLINCYGL
+410 SLMDCYGL

-431 SVGSSGLKIGSGLHL
+431 SVGSSGLKLGIGLHL
-446 GTLLQGVFVRPNE
+446 GILLQGVFVRPNE

>member
-1 MELRFK
+1 MGLGFK

-22 NALITKPKALS
+22 NAFITKPRALS
-33 FSLNSKEG
+33 FSLKSEENV
-41 ALNDNDGALFWDLKK
+41 LNDNNEALFWDLKK
-56 PIKIKIVAPKGI
+56 PIKVKIVAPKGI
-68 KRYKLKV
+68 KRYEIKV
-75 TTQDDL
+75 TTKDNL
-81 ILYEKENLVL
+81 ILYEKESLVL

-97 EVPLIKPKIMGL
+97 EVPLIRPEIMGL

-114 LYEIQ
+114 DYEFQ
-119 ANDWSYANFFNG
+119 ASDWSYANFFNG

-137 QEVCVDTIKPSIT
+137 QEVCIDTIKPLISV
-150 ILSRSP
+150 LSRSP
-156 SIAYGGSAIVVFEA
+156 SIAYGGSAIVIFEA
-170 LDKNLSQAFVHIKK
+170 LDKNLSQAFVRVKK
-184 KDFEAFRLLEFKQ
+184 KDFKAFRFLEFKQ

-244 DTDLS
+244 DINLS
-249 ALKDKIAKQEKFQNY
+249 ALKNKIAKQEKFQNH
-264 TEQTLLERFSN
+264 TEQTLLEMFSN
-275 ARPKD
+275 ARLKD
-280 LEKIHKK
+280 LEKI
-287 DTDLSALK
+287 
-295 DKIAK
+295 
-300 QEKFQNYTEQT
+300 Q
-311 LLERFSNARPK
+311 
-322 DLEKIHKIA
+322 KIA
-331 LEQGDFYKD
+331 LEQGDFDKD

-349 LSGPFK
+349 LNGSFK
-355 MASNFLE
+355 MISNFLE
-362 NRRILKDNQVLFQFL
+362 NRRFLKDNQVLFKFL
-377 HLGVDLIPGKDLSLA
+377 HLGVDLMPSKDLSLA
-392 FDSSVKRVFK
+392 FDPSVKRVFK

-410 SLINCYGL
+410 SLMDCYGL

-426 LKDDG
+426 LKDDE
-431 SVGSSGLKIGSGLHL
+431 SVGSSGLKLGSGLHL
-446 GTLLQGVFVRPNE
+446 GMLLQGVFVRPNE

>member
-1 MELRFK
+1 MGLGFK

-22 NALITKPKALS
+22 NAFITKPKALS
-33 FSLNSKEG
+33 FSLKSEEN
-41 ALNDNDGALFWDLKK
+41 ALDDNNEALFWDLKK
-56 PIKIKIVAPKGI
+56 PIKVKIAAPKGI
-68 KRYKLKV
+68 KRYEIKV
-75 TTQDDL
+75 TTKDNL
-81 ILYEKENLVL
+81 ILYEKESLVL

-97 EVPLIKPKIMGL
+97 EVPLIRPEIMGL

-114 LYEIQ
+114 DYEFQ
-119 ANDWSYANFFNG
+119 ASDWSYANFFNG

-137 QEVCVDTIKPSIT
+137 QEVCIDTIKPLISV
-150 ILSRSP
+150 LSRSP

-170 LDKNLSQAFVHIKK
+170 LDKNLSQAFVHVKK
-184 KDFEAFRLLEFKQ
+184 KDFKAFRLVEFKQ

-236 KTHRLREK
+236 KTHRLRER
-244 DTDLS
+244 DINLS
-249 ALKDKIAKQEKFQNY
+249 ALKDKIAKQEKFQNH
-264 TEQTLLERFSN
+264 TEQTLLEMFSN
-275 ARPKD
+275 ARLKD
-280 LEKIHKK
+280 LEKI
-287 DTDLSALK
+287 
-295 DKIAK
+295 
-300 QEKFQNYTEQT
+300 Q
-311 LLERFSNARPK
+311 
-322 DLEKIHKIA
+322 KIA
-331 LEQGDFYKD
+331 LEQGDFDKD

-349 LSGPFK
+349 LNGSFK
-355 MASNFLE
+355 MISNFLE
-362 NRRILKDNQVLFQFL
+362 NRRLLKDNQVLFKFL
-377 HLGVDLIPGKDLSLA
+377 HLGVDLMPSKDLSLA
-392 FDSSVKRVFK
+392 FDPSVERVFK

-410 SLINCYGL
+410 SLMDCYGL

-431 SVGSSGLKIGSGLHL
+431 SVGSSGLKLGIGLHL
-446 GTLLQGVFVRPNE
+446 GMLLQGVFVRPNE

>member
-1 MELRFK
+1 MGLGFK

-22 NALITKPKALS
+22 NALITKPRALS
-33 FSLNSKEG
+33 FSLKSEEN
-41 ALNDNDGALFWDLKK
+41 ALDDNNEALFWDLKK
-56 PIKIKIVAPKGI
+56 PIKVKIVAPKGI
-68 KRYKLKV
+68 KRYEIKV
-75 TTQDDL
+75 TTKDNL
-81 ILYEKENLVL
+81 ILYEKESLVL

-97 EVPLIKPKIMGL
+97 EVPLTRPEIMGL

-114 LYEIQ
+114 LYEIK

-137 QEVCVDTIKPSIT
+137 QEVCIDTIKPLISV
-150 ILSRSP
+150 LSRSP
-156 SIAYGGSAIVVFEA
+156 SIAYGGSAIVIFEA
-170 LDKNLSQAFVHIKK
+170 LDKNLSQAFVHVKK
-184 KDFEAFRLLEFKQ
+184 KDFKAFRLLEFKE

-236 KTHRLREK
+236 KTHRLRER
-244 DTDLS
+244 DIDLN
-249 ALKDKIAKQEKFQNY
+249 ALKDKVAKQEKFQNH

-275 ARPKD
+275 TRLKD
-280 LEKIHKK
+280 LEKI
-287 DTDLSALK
+287 
-295 DKIAK
+295 
-300 QEKFQNYTEQT
+300 Q
-311 LLERFSNARPK
+311 
-322 DLEKIHKIA
+322 KIA

-349 LSGPFK
+349 LNGPFK
-355 MASNFLE
+355 MTSNFLE
-362 NRRILKDNQVLFQFL
+362 NRRLLKDNQVLFKFL
-377 HLGVDLIPGKDLSLA
+377 HLGVDLMPSKDLSLA
-392 FDSSVKRVFK
+392 FDPSVKRVFK

-410 SLINCYGL
+410 SLMDCYGL

-426 LKDDG
+426 LKDDE
-431 SVGSSGLKIGSGLHL
+431 SVGSSGLKLGIGLHL
-446 GTLLQGVFVRPNE
+446 GMLLQGVFVRPNE

>member
-1 MELRFK
+1 MGLGFK

-22 NALITKPKALS
+22 NAFITKPRALS
-33 FSLNSKEG
+33 FSLKSEED
-41 ALNDNDGALFWDLKK
+41 ALDGNDGVLFWDLKK
-56 PIKIKIVAPKGI
+56 PIKIKITAPKGI
-68 KRYKLKV
+68 KRYEIKV
-75 TTQDDL
+75 TTKDNL
-81 ILYEKENLVL
+81 ILYEKESLVL

-97 EVPLIKPKIMGL
+97 EVPLIRPEIMGL
-109 EDKCL
+109 EGKCL
-114 LYEIQ
+114 DYEFQ
-119 ANDWSYANFFNG
+119 ASDWSYANFFNG

-137 QEVCVDTIKPSIT
+137 QEVCIDTIKPLISV
-150 ILSRSP
+150 LSRSP
-156 SIAYGGSAIVVFEA
+156 SIAYGGSAIVIFEA
-170 LDKNLSQAFVHIKK
+170 LDKNLSQAFVRVKK
-184 KDFEAFRLLEFKQ
+184 KDFKAFRFLEFKQ

-236 KTHRLREK
+236 KTHRLRER
-244 DTDLS
+244 DIDLN
-249 ALKDKIAKQEKFQNY
+249 ALKDKVAKQEKFQNH

-275 ARPKD
+275 ARLKD
-280 LEKIHKK
+280 LEKI
-287 DTDLSALK
+287 
-295 DKIAK
+295 
-300 QEKFQNYTEQT
+300 Q
-311 LLERFSNARPK
+311 
-322 DLEKIHKIA
+322 KIA
-331 LEQGDFYKD
+331 LEQGDFDKD

-349 LSGPFK
+349 LNGSFK
-355 MASNFLE
+355 MISNFLE
-362 NRRILKDNQVLFQFL
+362 NRRFLKDNQVLFKFL
-377 HLGVDLIPGKDLSLA
+377 HLGVDLMPSKDLSLA
-392 FDSSVKRVFK
+392 FDPSVKRVFK

-410 SLINCYGL
+410 SLMDCYGL

-426 LKDDG
+426 LKDDE
-431 SVGSSGLKIGSGLHL
+431 SVGSSGLKLGIGLHL
-446 GTLLQGVFVRPNE
+446 GMLLQGVFVRPNE

>member
-22 NALITKPKALS
+22 NAFITKPRALS
-33 FSLNSKEG
+33 FSLKSEEN
-41 ALNDNDGALFWDLKK
+41 ALNDNNEALFWDLKK
-56 PIKIKIVAPKGI
+56 PIKVKIVAPKGI
-68 KRYKLKV
+68 KRYEIKV
-75 TTQDDL
+75 TTKDNL
-81 ILYEKENLVL
+81 ILYEKESLVL

-97 EVPLIKPKIMGL
+97 EVPLIRPEIMGL

-114 LYEIQ
+114 DYEFQ

-137 QEVCVDTIKPSIT
+137 QEVCIDTIKPSIT

-156 SIAYGGSAIVVFEA
+156 SIAYGGSAVVVFEA
-170 LDKNLSQAFVHIKK
+170 LDKNLSQAFVRVKK
-184 KDFEAFRLLEFKQ
+184 KDFKAFRFLEFKQ

-236 KTHRLREK
+236 KTHRLRER
-244 DTDLS
+244 DIDLS
-249 ALKDKIAKQEKFQNY
+249 ALKDKVTKQEKFQNH
-264 TEQTLLERFSN
+264 TEQTLLEMFSN
-275 ARPKD
+275 ARLKD
-280 LEKIHKK
+280 LEKI
-287 DTDLSALK
+287 
-295 DKIAK
+295 
-300 QEKFQNYTEQT
+300 Q
-311 LLERFSNARPK
+311 
-322 DLEKIHKIA
+322 KIA
-331 LEQGDFYKD
+331 LEQGDFDKD

-349 LSGPFK
+349 LNGSFK
-355 MASNFLE
+355 MISNFLE
-362 NRRILKDNQVLFQFL
+362 NRRFLKDNQVLFKFL
-377 HLGVDLIPGKDLSLA
+377 HLGVDLMPSKDLSLA
-392 FDSSVKRVFK
+392 FDPSVKRVFK

-410 SLINCYGL
+410 SLMDCYGL
-418 GLCVFLAH
+418 GLCVFLVH
-426 LKDDG
+426 LKDDE
-431 SVGSSGLKIGSGLHL
+431 SMGSSGLKLGIGLHL
-446 GTLLQGVFVRPNE
+446 GMLLQGVFVRPNE

>member
-1 MELRFK
+1 MGLGFK

-22 NALITKPKALS
+22 NAFITKPRALS
-33 FSLNSKEG
+33 FSLKSEEN
-41 ALNDNDGALFWDLKK
+41 AFDDNNEALFWDLKK
-56 PIKIKIVAPKGI
+56 PIKVKITAPKGI
-68 KRYKLKV
+68 KRYEIKV
-75 TTQDDL
+75 TTKDNL
-81 ILYEKENLVL
+81 ILYEKESLVL

-97 EVPLIKPKIMGL
+97 EVPLIRPEIMGL

-114 LYEIQ
+114 DYEFQ
-119 ANDWSYANFFNG
+119 ASDWSYANFFNG

-137 QEVCVDTIKPSIT
+137 QEVCIDTIKPLISV
-150 ILSRSP
+150 LSRSP
-156 SIAYGGSAIVVFEA
+156 SIAYGGSAIVIFEA
-170 LDKNLSQAFVHIKK
+170 LDKNLSQAFVRVKK
-184 KDFEAFRLLEFKQ
+184 KDFKAFRLLEFKQ

-236 KTHRLREK
+236 KTHRLRER
-244 DTDLS
+244 DINLS
-249 ALKDKIAKQEKFQNY
+249 ALKDKVAKQEKFQNH
-264 TEQTLLERFSN
+264 TEQTLLEIFSN
-275 ARPKD
+275 ARLKD
-280 LEKIHKK
+280 LEKI
-287 DTDLSALK
+287 
-295 DKIAK
+295 
-300 QEKFQNYTEQT
+300 Q
-311 LLERFSNARPK
+311 
-322 DLEKIHKIA
+322 KIA

-349 LSGPFK
+349 LNGSFK
-355 MASNFLE
+355 MISNFLE
-362 NRRILKDNQVLFQFL
+362 NRRFLKDNQVLFKFL
-377 HLGVDLIPGKDLSLA
+377 HLGVDLMPSKDLSLA
-392 FDSSVKRVFK
+392 FDPLVKRVFK

-410 SLINCYGL
+410 SLMDCYGL
-418 GLCVFLAH
+418 GLCVFLAY
-426 LKDDG
+426 LKDDE
-431 SVGSSGLKIGSGLHL
+431 SVGSSGLKLGIGLHL
-446 GTLLQGVFVRPNE
+446 GVLLQGVFVRPNE

>member
-1 MELRFK
+1 MGLGFK

-22 NALITKPKALS
+22 NALITKPRALS
-33 FSLNSKEG
+33 FSLKSEEN
-41 ALNDNDGALFWDLKK
+41 ALDDNNEVLFWDLKK
-56 PIKIKIVAPKGI
+56 PIKVKIVAPKGI
-68 KRYKLKV
+68 KRYEIKV
-75 TTQDDL
+75 TTKDNL
-81 ILYEKENLVL
+81 ILYEKESLVL

-97 EVPLIKPKIMGL
+97 EVPLIRPEIMGL

-114 LYEIQ
+114 DYEFQ
-119 ANDWSYANFFNG
+119 ASDWSYANFFNG

-137 QEVCVDTIKPSIT
+137 QEVCIDTIKPLISV
-150 ILSRSP
+150 LSRSP
-156 SIAYGGSAIVVFEA
+156 SIAYGGSAIVIFEA
-170 LDKNLSQAFVHIKK
+170 LDKNLSQAFVRVKK
-184 KDFEAFRLLEFKQ
+184 KDFKAFRLLEFKQ
-197 RNVFIALV
+197 RDVFIALV

-236 KTHRLREK
+236 KTHRLRER
-244 DTDLS
+244 DINLS
-249 ALKDKIAKQEKFQNY
+249 ALKDKIAKQEKFQNH
-264 TEQTLLERFSN
+264 TEQTLLEMFSN
-275 ARPKD
+275 ARLKD
-280 LEKIHKK
+280 LEKI
-287 DTDLSALK
+287 
-295 DKIAK
+295 
-300 QEKFQNYTEQT
+300 Q
-311 LLERFSNARPK
+311 
-322 DLEKIHKIA
+322 KIA
-331 LEQGDFYKD
+331 LEQGDFDKD

-349 LSGPFK
+349 LNGSFK
-355 MASNFLE
+355 MISNFLE
-362 NRRILKDNQVLFQFL
+362 NRRFLKDNQVLFKFL
-377 HLGVDLIPGKDLSLA
+377 HLGVDLMPSKDLSLA
-392 FDSSVKRVFK
+392 FDPSVERVFK

-410 SLINCYGL
+410 SLMDCYGL

-431 SVGSSGLKIGSGLHL
+431 SVGSSGLKLGIGLHL
-446 GTLLQGVFVRPNE
+446 GILLQGVFVRPNE

>member
-1 MELRFK
+1 MGLGFK

-22 NALITKPKALS
+22 NAFITKPRALS
-33 FSLNSKEG
+33 FSLKSEEDVLDG
-41 ALNDNDGALFWDLKK
+41 NDGALFWDLKK
-56 PIKIKIVAPKGI
+56 PIKIKITAPKGI
-68 KRYKLKV
+68 KRYEIKV
-75 TTQDDL
+75 TTKDNL
-81 ILYEKENLVL
+81 ILYEKESLVL

-97 EVPLIKPKIMGL
+97 EVPLIRPEIMGL

-114 LYEIQ
+114 DYEFQ
-119 ANDWSYANFFNG
+119 ASDWSYANFFNG

-137 QEVCVDTIKPSIT
+137 QEVCIDTIKPSIT

-156 SIAYGGSAIVVFEA
+156 SIAYGGSAVVVFEA
-170 LDKNLSQAFVHIKK
+170 LDKNLSQAFVRVKK
-184 KDFEAFRLLEFKQ
+184 KDFKAFRLLEFKQ

-236 KTHRLREK
+236 KTHRLRER
-244 DTDLS
+244 DINLS
-249 ALKDKIAKQEKFQNY
+249 ALKDKIAKQEKFQNH
-264 TEQTLLERFSN
+264 TEQTLLEMFSN
-275 ARPKD
+275 ARLKD
-280 LEKIHKK
+280 LEKI
-287 DTDLSALK
+287 
-295 DKIAK
+295 
-300 QEKFQNYTEQT
+300 Q
-311 LLERFSNARPK
+311 
-322 DLEKIHKIA
+322 KIA
-331 LEQGDFYKD
+331 LEQGDFDKD

-349 LSGPFK
+349 LNGSFK
-355 MASNFLE
+355 MISNFLE
-362 NRRILKDNQVLFQFL
+362 NWRILKDNQVLFKFL
-377 HLGVDLIPGKDLSLA
+377 HLGVDLMPSRDLSLA
-392 FDSSVKRVFK
+392 FDPLVKRVFK

-410 SLINCYGL
+410 SLMDCYGL

-426 LKDDG
+426 LKDDE
-431 SVGSSGLKIGSGLHL
+431 SVGSSGLKLGIGLHL
-446 GTLLQGVFVRPNE
+446 GMLLQGVFVRPNE

>member
-22 NALITKPKALS
+22 NALITKPRALS
-33 FSLNSKEG
+33 FSLKSEEN
-41 ALNDNDGALFWDLKK
+41 AFDDNNEVLFWDLKK
-56 PIKIKIVAPKGI
+56 PIKIKIAAPNGI
-68 KRYKLKV
+68 KRYDLKV
-75 TTQDDL
+75 TTQDNL

-97 EVPLIKPKIMGL
+97 EVPLIRPEIMGL

-114 LYEIQ
+114 LYEIK

-137 QEVCVDTIKPSIT
+137 QKVCVDTIKPSIA

-170 LDKNLSQAFVHIKK
+170 LDKSLSQAFVRVKK
-184 KDFEAFRLLEFKQ
+184 KDFKAFRLVEFKQ
-197 RNVFIALV
+197 RNIFIALV
-205 PWSYENK
+205 PWSYKNK

-236 KTHRLREK
+236 KIRHVREK
-244 DTDLS
+244 DIDLS
-249 ALKDKIAKQEKFQNY
+249 ALKDKIAQQEKFQNH
-264 TEQTLLERFSN
+264 TEQTLLEIFSN
-275 ARPKD
+275 ARLKD
-280 LEKIHKK
+280 LEKI
-287 DTDLSALK
+287 
-295 DKIAK
+295 
-300 QEKFQNYTEQT
+300 Q
-311 LLERFSNARPK
+311 
-322 DLEKIHKIA
+322 KIA
-331 LEQGDFYKD
+331 LEQGDFDKD

-349 LSGPFK
+349 LNGSFK
-355 MASNFLE
+355 MISNFLE
-362 NRRILKDNQVLFQFL
+362 NRRLLKDNQVLFKFL
-377 HLGVDLIPGKDLSLA
+377 HLGVDLIPSKDLSLA
-392 FDSSVKRVFK
+392 FNPSVKRVFK

-426 LKDDG
+426 LKDDE
-431 SVGSSGLKIGSGLHL
+431 SVGSSGLKLGSGLHL
-446 GTLLQGVFVRPNE
+446 GMLLQGVFVRPNE